1 MIYIY
6 ICIYY
11 IYIYID
17 IRIYD
22 YVSRLLRTA
31 ITKWINSTCPGI
43 FFATG
48 SLDEPRVVSSIH
60 FLWLSIEVGEEKS
73 MFSGSINYIYNWSGV
88 KHFFMFHNIWD
99 NPSH

>member
-1 MIYIY
+1 MIY
-6 ICIYY
+6 ICILY
-11 IYIYID
+11 IYRD

-73 MFSGSINYIYNWSGV
+73 MFSGSINYIYIYIIGWGL
-88 KHFFMFHNIWD
+88 NIFLCSIIYGIILPID
-99 NPSH
+99 